1 MSNKTLSQ
9 VVGKIVEELEPRSS
23 EERKRAVQ
31 AAMTILGEEA
41 IKSSQAADEAIEGA
55 EKIHV
60 RARAWMKQNEIT
72 VDQLQQ
78 VFLMDGETAKVIT
91 SIPGDSKKDQVR
103 NAYILTGVAKFLFA
117 GEQKFDDAPAKAL
130 CDEYGLYDSTN
141 HSKSTKS
148 GTDFT
153 GSKQSGWTITQP
165 GLKAGALLIKSIAN
179 QN

>member
-9 VVGKIVEELEPRSS
+9 VVGKIVEELESLSS
-23 EERKRAVQ
+23 DERKRAVQ

-41 IKSSQAADEAIEGA
+41 IKSSQAADESIEGA

-60 RARAWMKQNEIT
+60 RARTWMKQNEIT

-78 VFLMDGETAKVIT
+78 VFLMDGEVIA
-91 SIPGDSKKDQVR
+91 SIPGDNKKDQVR
-103 NAYILTGVAKFLFA
+103 NAYILTGVARFLFA

-130 CDEYGLYDSTN
+130 CESRGLYDSTN

-148 GTDFT
+148 GSDFT
-153 GSKQSGWTITQP
+153 GSKQNGWTITQP

-179 QN
+179 QG